1 MFVVAAAAFVEYG
14 VAPTA
19 GYEVA
24 VHGEGRDERA
34 REREGDASPE

>member
-24 VHGEGRDERA
+24 VHGEGREERD
-34 REREGDASPE
+34 RERKGEAPPE